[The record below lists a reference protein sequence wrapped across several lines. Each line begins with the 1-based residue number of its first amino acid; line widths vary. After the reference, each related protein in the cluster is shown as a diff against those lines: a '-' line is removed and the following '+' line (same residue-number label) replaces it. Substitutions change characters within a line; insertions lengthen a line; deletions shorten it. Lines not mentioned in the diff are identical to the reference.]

1 MYNQHPLWLNR
12 WLDGRLQAF
21 WQNSYRRSE
30 RVLCLAQKRISA
42 RRHGVEEV
50 RVEAVRNAVERLV
63 HVFQLGRGRFAIGV
77 LLGLGYEEVPH
88 VQISEASHVFLEAR
102 DVIRDVA
109 HAVIPGTEP
118 ERVTLVERFDIEP
131 FPDFSA
137 K

>member
-77 LLGLGYEEVPH
+77 LLGLGYEEVAH

-118 ERVTLVERFDIEP
+118 
-131 FPDFSA
+131 
-137 K
+137 